1 MVELLEG
8 QQQFLTQE
16 DLASKV
22 EKVYVHINQGIRHEA
37 KVFGI
42 NTVN

>member
-8 QQQFLTQE
+8 PQQLLAGE

-22 EKVYVHINQGIRHEA
+22 EKVYVLS
-37 KVFGI
+37 VFI
-42 NTVN
+42 